1 MHPSWIGKGTTV
13 AQRLTRSQPDRAR
26 RDGVRPGLL
35 DASPILSE
43 GNARLEFFGDSI
55 LKVALSETVIRE
67 SGFGPGGGGGGGSKS
82 ATCPCGGQCL
92 RITNYLGSL
101 RSKSGGSLGARILK
115 SPIYVAYVSHICRI
129 CVTQMSYNELS
140 PVQ

>member
-67 SGFGPGGGGGGGSKS
+67 SGFGPGGGGGGGLKVRDMSVRRSMLENNELLGLVALKEW
-82 ATCPCGGQCL
+82 
-92 RITNYLGSL
+92 RI
-101 RSKSGGSLGARILK
+101 ARGK
-115 SPIYVAYVSHICRI
+115 DSEKSHICRI

>member
-1 MHPSWIGKGTTV
+1 MMHPSWIGKGTTV

-55 LKVALSETVIRE
+55 LKVALSETVIKE
-67 SGFGPGGGGGGGSKS
+67 SGFGPGGGGGDGLKVRDMSVRRSMLENNELLGLVALKEW
-82 ATCPCGGQCL
+82 
-92 RITNYLGSL
+92 RI
-101 RSKSGGSLGARILK
+101 ARGK
-115 SPIYVAYVSHICRI
+115 DSEKSHICRI
-129 CVTQMSYNELS
+129 CVPYVSHMCHIN
-140 PVQ
+140 VV